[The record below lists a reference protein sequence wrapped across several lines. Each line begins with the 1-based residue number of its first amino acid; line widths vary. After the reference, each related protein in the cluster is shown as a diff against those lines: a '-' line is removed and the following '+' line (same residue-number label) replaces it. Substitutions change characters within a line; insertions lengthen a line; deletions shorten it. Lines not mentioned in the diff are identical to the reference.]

1 MSENQRFSGKCNI
14 GDMGYRQTNDL
25 PFKSRATRFLALN
38 IQIVKLPLSDERI
51 ASIVTASILA
61 LF

>member
-1 MSENQRFSGKCNI
+1 MSHCCDI
-14 GDMGYRQTNDL
+14 GYHHTNGL

-38 IQIVKLPLSDERI
+38 IQTVKLPLSDERI

>member
-1 MSENQRFSGKCNI
+1 MSHCC
-14 GDMGYRQTNDL
+14 DMGYHPTNGL

-38 IQIVKLPLSDERI
+38 IQTVKLPLSDERI